1 MNNNDNIFAL
11 SSGRGKSGV
20 AVIRISGNDL
30 EKFAQRLVL
39 PFAGEGVRRGTPGG
53 SGIVPRR
60 AYFTNLRDDNGD
72 IIDQCVVIYF
82 VAPHSFTGTDIIEI
96 QCHGAPAVINKIF
109 EFLRGHNMRVATPGE
124 FSRRA
129 FYNGK
134 MDLSDVD
141 GLIALLD
148 AQTDKQRAAALHSM
162 MGGDS
167 AVYENWRDQMLEIS
181 AYAAA
186 MTDYDADDLP
196 PNIAD
201 RILERIKT
209 LYTAVS
215 GVLGNYKISRAIMCG
230 INIAIVGETN
240 VGKSSL
246 FNRIVGSAR
255 AIVSDIP
262 GTTRDVVSA
271 QMDIDGYVVNL
282 SDTAG
287 LRNTADFV
295 ERIGIERTNTEIANA
310 DIVLHIIDGDTPP
323 CGHPSGQRGTLL
335 SPMTQPNS
343 PLARGVAGE
352 TRRGVVAPI
361 AQNEIL
367 IVNKSDTIDSH
378 DIPGAI
384 YVSAKTGAGLPE
396 LMHEIRNRIAEITNN
411 GESTVMINAR
421 TYDLLV
427 TARDELYAALGD
439 FDGDYDILS
448 EHVRYAADAIG
459 RILGTIG
466 TAEILDMTFSQLCLG
481 K

>member
-1 MNNNDNIFAL
+1 MNNNDTIFAL

-30 EKFAQRLVL
+30 EKFAKKIIGRM
-39 PFAGEGVRRGTPGG
+39 P
-53 SGIVPRR
+53 VPRR

-134 MDLSDVD
+134 MDLTDVD
-141 GLIALLD
+141 GLVALLD
-148 AQTDKQRAAALHSM
+148 AQTDKQRAAALRSM

-167 AVYENWRDQMLEIS
+167 AIYENWRDQMLEIS

-196 PNIAD
+196 PNISD
-201 RILERIKT
+201 IILEHIKT

-215 GVLGNYKISRAIMCG
+215 GVLGNYKVSRAIMCG

-246 FNRIVGSAR
+246 FNRIVGANR

-271 QMDIDGYVVNL
+271 QMDIDGYMVNL

-287 LRNTADFV
+287 LRNTMDFV
-295 ERIGIERTNTEIANA
+295 EKIGIERTNTEIANA
-310 DIVLHIIDGDTPP
+310 DIVLHIINVGD
-323 CGHPSGQRGTLL
+323 S
-335 SPMTQPNS
+335 
-343 PLARGVAGE
+343 
-352 TRRGVVAPI
+352 VAPI

-378 DIPGAI
+378 DIPDAI

-427 TARDELYAALGD
+427 TARDELYAALDD

-466 TAEILDMTFSQLCLG
+466 TAEILDKTFSQLCLG

>member
-1 MNNNDNIFAL
+1 VEIDNMNNNDNIFAL

-30 EKFAQRLVL
+30 EKFAKKIIGR
-39 PFAGEGVRRGTPGG
+39 TP
-53 SGIVPRR
+53 VPRR
-60 AYFTNLRDDNGD
+60 AYFTNLRDDSGE
-72 IIDQCVVIYF
+72 IIDQCVVIFF

-134 MDLSDVD
+134 MDLTDVD
-141 GLIALLD
+141 GLVALLD
-148 AQTDKQRAAALHSM
+148 AQTDKQRAAALRSM

-196 PNIAD
+196 PNISD

-215 GVLGNYKISRAIMCG
+215 GVLGNYKVSRAIMCG

-246 FNRIVGSAR
+246 FNRIVGASR

-271 QMDIDGYVVNL
+271 QMDIDGYMVNL

-295 ERIGIERTNTEIANA
+295 ECIGIERTNTEIANA
-310 DIVLHIIDGDTPP
+310 DIVLHVINAGDST
-323 CGHPSGQRGTLL
+323 
-335 SPMTQPNS
+335 
-343 PLARGVAGE
+343 E
-352 TRRGVVAPI
+352 PI
-361 AQNEIL
+361 SRNEIL
-367 IVNKSDTIDSH
+367 VINKSDTIDSR

-384 YVSAKTGAGLPE
+384 YVSAKTGAGISE

-421 TYDLLV
+421 TYDLLM
-427 TARDELYAALGD
+427 TARDELYAALDD

-466 TAEILDMTFSQLCLG
+466 TNEILDMTFSQLCLG

>member
-53 SGIVPRR
+53 SGIVPRH
-60 AYFTNLRDDNGD
+60 AYFTNLRDDGGE
-72 IIDQCVVIYF
+72 IIDQCVVIF
-82 VAPHSFTGTDIIEI
+82 FAAPHSFTGTDIIEI

-148 AQTDKQRAAALHSM
+148 AQTDKQRAAALRSM

-167 AVYENWRDQMLEIS
+167 AVYENWRAQMLEIS

-196 PNIAD
+196 PNISD
-201 RILERIKT
+201 IILEHIKT

-215 GVLGNYKISRAIMCG
+215 GVLSNYKVSRAIMCG

-246 FNRIVGSAR
+246 FNRIVGANR

-271 QMDIDGYVVNL
+271 QMDIDGYMVNL

-287 LRNTADFV
+287 LRNTVDFV
-295 ERIGIERTNTEIANA
+295 EKIGIERTNTEIANA
-310 DIVLHIIDGDTPP
+310 DIVLHVIDATSS
-323 CGHPSGQRGTLL
+323 PS
-335 SPMTQPNS
+335 
-343 PLARGVAGE
+343 LAKGWRVAPD
-352 TRRGVVAPI
+352 GVV
-361 AQNEIL
+361 EIL
-367 IVNKSDTIDSH
+367 IVNKSDTIDSR
-378 DIPGAI
+378 DIRGAI
-384 YVSAKTGAGLPE
+384 YVSAKTGAGISE

-421 TYDLLV
+421 TYDLLM
-427 TARDELYAALGD
+427 TARDELFAALND
-439 FDGDYDILS
+439 FNGDYDILS

-459 RILGTIG
+459 KILGTIG
-466 TAEILDMTFSQLCLG
+466 TAEILDKTFSQLCLG